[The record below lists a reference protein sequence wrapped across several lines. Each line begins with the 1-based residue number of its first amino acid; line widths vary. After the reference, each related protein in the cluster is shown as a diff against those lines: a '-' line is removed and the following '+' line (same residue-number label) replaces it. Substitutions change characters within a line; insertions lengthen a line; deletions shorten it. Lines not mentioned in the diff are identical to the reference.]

1 MSPLPSRMDLA
12 PAPGAKD
19 SPLKSPVVEV
29 EALDMVSAEV
39 PGADNAEN
47 PVAISEE
54 PSQSESETDND
65 MSGEE
70 WETESLYED
79 AIQFVR
85 DEQLRDGGMYSIL
98 TVLALEWPWLT
109 R

>member
-1 MSPLPSRMDLA
+1 MDLP

-29 EALDMVSAEV
+29 EALDMVSGDV
-39 PGADNAEN
+39 QVDDNAEN
-47 PVAISEE
+47 PIAISKEL
-54 PSQSESETDND
+54 SQSEPDTDSD
-65 MSGEE
+65 ASGEE

-85 DEQLRDGGMYSIL
+85 DEQLRDGGIYYAACPL
-98 TVLALEWPWLT
+98 
-109 R
+109 